1 MKHVHFLG
9 ICGTAMGAV
18 ASAMARQGY
27 VVTGTDANVYPPM
40 STFLENEGIQIF
52 QGYNPANIP
61 ADTDM
66 VVIGNAMSRGNIE
79 VEAVLDSR
87 LRYMSLPET
96 MKEFFLWGK
105 RNLVVTGTHGKT
117 TTTSMLAWMLEANGL
132 NPSFMIGGIARN
144 LGRGG
149 RFTDSAFCVLEGD
162 EYDTSFFDKRSK
174 FLHYLPEV
182 VIINNIEMDHADIYA
197 NVEEIKLSFKRL
209 LRVVPRNGIVFINAD
224 CPNCQ
229 DVRTCA
235 AAELKTVRTV
245 SVGMDETADIR
256 ITDIEHR
263 PEGCEF
269 TLLCPP
275 AEDGQPPLSPL
286 CGERFFVPMLGVEI
300 MAGLGGVVDVHGDVV
315 AGAQHHVQIG
325 DALDLA
331 GQVPGAGHG
340 QIGVIAIDLHVQLL
354 GDVGHLGTDGAKADD
369 AQLLPGDLRA
379 DEGLFALFHQGGDG
393 VPLTG
398 QGSNPVNGSD
408 HIPGGHHQRADQQ
421 FLHAL
426 GVGAGG
432 VEHGNARLGA
442 AVDGDIVHADAR
454 PADAQQL
461 LVELHVVERGGTDQH
476 SLRSGNLRADLQPR
490 LGEYIQTLL
499 GNGVHGFD
507 FIHGVP
513 PQISS

>member
-61 ADTDM
+61 ADTDL

-79 VEAVLDSR
+79 VEAVLERR

-117 TTTSMLAWMLEANGL
+117 TTTSMLAWMLEANGH

-149 RFTDSAFCVLEGD
+149 RFTDSDFCVLEGD

-209 LRVVPRNGIVFINAD
+209 LRAVPRNGIVFINAD
-224 CPNCQ
+224 CPNCA
-229 DVRTCA
+229 DVRACA
-235 AAELKTVRTV
+235 AAELRMVKLV
-245 SVGMDETADIR
+245 SVGMSEDADVR
-256 ITDIEHR
+256 ITNLEHR
-263 PEGCEF
+263 TDGCGFTLECKPAPEGEEATPC
-269 TLLCPP
+269 
-275 AEDGQPPLSPL
+275 PL
-286 CGERFFVPMLGVEI
+286 CGESFNVPMIGDFNVRNAAMAACAAAFSGLTAEEIRTALDSFQGVARRQEVRGTVNGVTVVDDFAHHPTAI
-300 MAGLGGVVDVHGDVV
+300 RQAIAGLRQRFPKSRLWVLFEPRSNTTIRNLFQTEL
-315 AGAQHHVQIG
+315 AEALA
-325 DALDLA
+325 DADFAVISPIENTKRLAPEERLDQEKLLA
-331 GQVPGAGHG
+331 DIREA
-340 QIGVIAIDLHVQLL
+340 
-354 GDVGHLGTDGAKADD
+354 GTDAY
-369 AQLLPGDLRA
+369 
-379 DEGLFALFHQGGDG
+379 
-393 VPLTG
+393 
-398 QGSNPVNGSD
+398 
-408 HIPGGHHQRADQQ
+408 
-421 FLHAL
+421 
-426 GVGAGG
+426 VGK
-432 VEHGNARLGA
+432 N
-442 AVDGDIVHADAR
+442 VDDIVAYVVTHVHPNDV
-454 PADAQQL
+454 L
-461 LVELHVVERGGTDQH
+461 LVMSNGGFGGIH
-476 SLRSGNLRADLQPR
+476 NK
-490 LGEYIQTLL
+490 LL
-499 GNGVHGFD
+499 
-507 FIHGVP
+507 IALA
-513 PQISS
+513 Q

>member
-1 MKHVHFLG
+1 
-9 ICGTAMGAV
+9 MGAV

-61 ADTDM
+61 ADTDL

-245 SVGMDETADIR
+245 SVGMNETADIR

-286 CGERFFVPMLGVEI
+286 CGERFFVPMIGDFNVRNAAMAACAAAFSGLGAEAIRTALNSFEGVARRQEVRGTVNGVTVVDDFAHHPTAI
-300 MAGLGGVVDVHGDVV
+300 RLAIAGLRQRFPKSRLWVLFEPRSNTTIRNLFQNEL
-315 AGAQHHVQIG
+315 AE
-325 DALDLA
+325 ALSHADFAVISPIENHKRLTPEQRLDEDKLLA
-331 GQVPGAGHG
+331 DIQA
-340 QIGVIAIDLHVQLL
+340 A
-354 GDVGHLGTDGAKADD
+354 GTDAY
-369 AQLLPGDLRA
+369 
-379 DEGLFALFHQGGDG
+379 
-393 VPLTG
+393 
-398 QGSNPVNGSD
+398 
-408 HIPGGHHQRADQQ
+408 
-421 FLHAL
+421 
-426 GVGAGG
+426 VGK
-432 VEHGNARLGA
+432 N
-442 AVDGDIVHADAR
+442 VDDIVA
-454 PADAQQL
+454 
-461 LVELHVVERGGTDQH
+461 HVVTHVHPNDVILVMSNGGFGGIH
-476 SLRSGNLRADLQPR
+476 NK
-490 LGEYIQTLL
+490 LL
-499 GNGVHGFD
+499 
-507 FIHGVP
+507 IALA
-513 PQISS
+513 Q